1 MKKYLEFLIKFALQN
16 EEFRE
21 SELWKAYHLDKI
33 VVAGVNE
40 PLILIDVNIKKRK
53 ITSKTRK
60 VDSKQ
65 SKAQRKKTIIYQD
78 DHEYIRIVDMT
89 PRIEEVYF
97 HFV

>member
-1 MKKYLEFLIKFALQN
+1 M
-16 EEFRE
+16 
-21 SELWKAYHLDKI
+21 
-33 VVAGVNE
+33 VAGVNE